1 MYSKTI
7 IYANPFCTQLEVTRK
22 EASKESPQKK
32 WMNQL
37 ENLTQERDRLT
48 GDVITLKDQ
57 LVSMKREVK
66 YLILIWYFHSYV
78 YEEVNPGY
86 PFCTQLE
93 VTRKKAS
100 KESSAVKAL
109 KQEFAT
115 VVAKKDEVI
124 RRISDDIRGLKPI
137 ADQYRVLFA
146 EKKELQV
153 QFDAMT
159 KTHHAV
165 HQMLRE
171 LQDRKAA
178 ADSRVKE
185 LTMVVGQ
192 VTTENEI
199 LNQQN
204 SQLKQQN
211 EVRMHLIVAVYI
223 ESIYVCSD
231 VQA

>member
-1 MYSKTI
+1 M
-7 IYANPFCTQLEVTRK
+7 
-22 EASKESPQKK
+22 
-32 WMNQL
+32 
-37 ENLTQERDRLT
+37 
-48 GDVITLKDQ
+48 
-57 LVSMKREVK
+57 
-66 YLILIWYFHSYV
+66 
-78 YEEVNPGY
+78 
-86 PFCTQLE
+86 
-93 VTRKKAS
+93 
-100 KESSAVKAL
+100 KAL

-199 LNQQN
+199 LDQQN

-211 EVRMHLIVAVYI
+211 EVGILLLLYTSNLSMCT
-223 ESIYVCSD
+223 CSD